1 MCSGCLWYMG
11 PELAYF
17 AVCPIVTL
25 CGTLLVAS
33 ARTLEEKHVQPLDYH
48 CAPAPTPCGDMQRG
62 VSDGRT

>member
-1 MCSGCLWYMG
+1 MG

-17 AVCPIVTL
+17 ALCPVVTL

-48 CAPAPTPCGDMQRG
+48 CAPAPCGDMQRC
-62 VSDGRT
+62 VPDGRT